1 MKILIC
7 TAFDIDIPCAGLN
20 RLTKMSKALEQN
32 GIKSIISLGS
42 GHRGLQ
48 GKAWKYQ
55 KDQEQKYILY
65 DKRLFNVRRHCNAMR
80 ITGTAAK
87 FYKKH
92 LDEIIPN
99 LGITGVIVYS
109 PQYQLI
115 SPILTTCKK
124 NKVFIIGDCGE
135 NYSLSFKNLLNGI
148 IYQQF
153 LFRKFQMK
161 KLNGAIVS
169 SSRWLVETKIA
180 NIPATI
186 IPGFL
191 DPNDSY
197 RNNVSLRSK
206 KLQITFMGKFS
217 GRELPSIIIKALKI
231 CKQNKL
237 NFKLNIVG
245 SIRGGWLEGF
255 WHRKL
260 TRNSYIRNDVNI
272 TGYVSNN
279 EKDNILR
286 KTDIFIM
293 LRKPSQETEFLYPS
307 RVSEYLF
314 SGNPV
319 ILTNTASLNEFFL
332 QGSGAYFISNKND
345 SEELAE
351 LVMKL
356 ADRPLERFK
365 SGKKGRE
372 YAVKNFSLK
381 VMGERLSDF
390 INHIY
395 KAR

>member
-20 RLTKMSKALEQN
+20 RLTRMSKALKLL
-32 GIKSIISLGS
+32 GIQSLIAIGS
-42 GHRGLQ
+42 GPYEMQ
-48 GKAWKYQ
+48 GKPWKFKEKQ
-55 KDQEQKYILY
+55 GQKYILY
-65 DKRLFNVRRHCNAMR
+65 DKSLCNVIRHCNAMR
-80 ITGTAAK
+80 IAGTAAM
-87 FYKKH
+87 FYKKN
-92 LDEIIPN
+92 LSEIIQRLN
-99 LGITGVIVYS
+99 ITGVIVYS
-109 PQYQLI
+109 PQYQLLAPLLNI
-115 SPILTTCKK
+115 CKDK
-124 NKVFIIGDCGE
+124 NVFIIADCGE
-135 NYSLSFKNLLNGI
+135 NYSLSFRHLFNGV

-153 LFRKFQMK
+153 KFRKLQMK
-161 KLNGAIVS
+161 KLDGAIIS
-169 SSRWLVETKIA
+169 SKRWLVETKNA

-191 DPNDSY
+191 DLNDSY
-197 RNNVSLRSK
+197 RNNASLKSD

-217 GRELPSIIIKALKI
+217 GRELPSIIIKALRI

-245 SIRGGWLEGF
+245 SFNSGWFEGY

-260 TRNSYIRNDVNI
+260 TRNSYIRNDINV
-272 TGYVSNN
+272 TGYVSNI

-319 ILTNTASLNEFFL
+319 ILTNTPSLNEFFL

-345 SEELAE
+345 SKELAE

-356 ADRPLERFK
+356 ADKPLERFK

-381 VMGERLSDF
+381 VMGKRLSDF
-390 INHIY
+390 INYI
-395 KAR
+395 

>member
-20 RLTKMSKALEQN
+20 RLTRMSKALKLL
-32 GIKSIISLGS
+32 GIESLIAIGS
-42 GHRGLQ
+42 GTYEMQ
-48 GKAWKYQ
+48 GKPWKLKEQ
-55 KDQEQKYILY
+55 QGQKYVLY
-65 DKRLFNVRRHCNAMR
+65 DKSLCAVIRHCNAMR
-80 ITGTAAK
+80 IAGNAAM
-87 FYKKH
+87 FYKKN
-92 LDEIIPN
+92 LSEIIQRLN
-99 LGITGVIVYS
+99 ITGVIVYS
-109 PQYQLI
+109 PQYQLLAPLLSI
-115 SPILTTCKK
+115 CKY
-124 NKVFIIGDCGE
+124 NNVFIIADCGE
-135 NYSLSFKNLLNGI
+135 NYSLSFRHLFNGV

-153 LFRKFQMK
+153 MFRKLQMK
-161 KLNGAIVS
+161 KLDGAIIS
-169 SSRWLVETKIA
+169 SKRWLVETKNA

-191 DPNDSY
+191 DSNDSY
-197 RNNVSLRSK
+197 RNNASLKSD

-245 SIRGGWLEGF
+245 SINGGWLEGY

-260 TRNSYIRNDVNI
+260 TRNSYIQNDVNI
-272 TGYVSNN
+272 TGYVSNI

-319 ILTNTASLNEFFL
+319 ILTNTPSLNEFFL
-332 QGSGAYFISNKND
+332 QGSGTYFISNKNG

-356 ADRPLERFK
+356 ADKPLERFK

-381 VMGERLSDF
+381 VMGKRLSDF
-390 INHIY
+390 INYI
-395 KAR
+395 